1 MSHQYI
7 NLRICCHFTVT
18 NSRTKKRTRVR
29 AASISGT
36 NEIRRTESNIL
47 RLSTYY
53 KRVGRLPAD
62 WKYDPE
68 KIKLTV
74 Q

>member
-1 MSHQYI
+1 M
-7 NLRICCHFTVT
+7 
-18 NSRTKKRTRVR
+18 R